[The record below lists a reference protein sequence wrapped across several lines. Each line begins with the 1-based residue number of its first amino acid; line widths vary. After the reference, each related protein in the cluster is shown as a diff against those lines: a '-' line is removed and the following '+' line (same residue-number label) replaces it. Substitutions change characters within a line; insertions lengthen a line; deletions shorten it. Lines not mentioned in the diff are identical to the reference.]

1 MLIGALIRI
10 KQVNQ
15 FRLLYFYLHVNL
27 PAHAHCLIALIYRF
41 HIMRLFASRYLTQ
54 LNKTSLSVSGI
65 IFYLLVNLPVHTH
78 CYLTQLNKTSL
89 SVSGISIVS
98 IDFDPYIKKFRF
110 TLTLW

>member
-1 MLIGALIRI
+1 MLLGALIRI

-65 IFYLLVNLPVHTH
+65 
-78 CYLTQLNKTSL
+78 
-89 SVSGISIVS
+89 SIVS